1 MADPEIDH
9 GFAYNNQG
17 EVDILL
23 STFFD
28 SNWEHDD
35 SVEDYVDRILFQLTE
50 TIDEQRPKEHWLI
63 VGRTPSSTSPATSS
77 ADKALRVTC
86 LVGGHHPK
94 EDFAVRGKEPKDEV
108 QIYTWKDATLRELTD
123 LVKEVAPA
131 ARKRDAKLSFAFVYP
146 DKNGRFVVRPVG
158 MTYSFGN
165 GRRIDDAK
173 TLDEL
178 SFQIG
183 DYLSVA
189 IL

>member
-1 MADPEIDH
+1 MAGVAEPQNRQARPIPPPPQIRGPPPHVRRSGLPIDR
-9 GFAYNNQG
+9 
-17 EVDILL
+17 EKTCPLL
-23 STFFD
+23 
-28 SNWEHDD
+28 
-35 SVEDYVDRILFQLTE
+35 
-50 TIDEQRPKEHWLI
+50 
-63 VGRTPSSTSPATSS
+63 
-77 ADKALRVTC
+77 LRVFSK
-86 LVGGHHPK
+86 VGGHHPK
-94 EDFAVRGKEPKDEV
+94 EEFAIRGKEPKEEV

-158 MTYSFGN
+158 MTYSYGN
-165 GRRIDDAK
+165 GRRIDDSK

>member
-1 MADPEIDH
+1 MTPAQARGPPPAARPR
-9 GFAYNNQG
+9 FQP
-17 EVDILL
+17 
-23 STFFD
+23 
-28 SNWEHDD
+28 
-35 SVEDYVDRILFQLTE
+35 VDREKTCPLL
-50 TIDEQRPKEHWLI
+50 
-63 VGRTPSSTSPATSS
+63 
-77 ADKALRVTC
+77 LRVFTKI
-86 LVGGHHPK
+86 GDHHLK

-158 MTYSFGN
+158 TTFSYGN
-165 GRRIDDAK
+165 GRRIDDGK

-178 SFQIG
+178 GFQIG